1 MIEKLKSMQ
10 KKFIGEGINH
20 EGQPFKAFFEIYDK
34 REING
39 LSFVFEAQGNDGQSF
54 HAESS
59 LLGKNMR
66 GETCLWVLS
75 SNHPGIFERPLR
87 SEIKTSQGHQYIF
100 GFGNKED
107 RNSFREE
114 IHIELNENTIR
125 YVYFWGMPGGDFA
138 ERSGCQMQAID

>member
-1 MIEKLKSMQ
+1 MIEKLKSMK

-20 EGQPFKAFFEIYDK
+20 EDQPFKASFEIYDK
-34 REING
+34 SEING
-39 LSFVFEAQGNDGQSF
+39 LSFVFEAKGNDGQPF
-54 HAESS
+54 HLESS
-59 LLGKNMR
+59 LVGKNMR

-75 SNHPGIFERPLR
+75 SNHPGVFERPLR
-87 SEIKTSQGHQYIF
+87 SEIKTSQGHQFIF